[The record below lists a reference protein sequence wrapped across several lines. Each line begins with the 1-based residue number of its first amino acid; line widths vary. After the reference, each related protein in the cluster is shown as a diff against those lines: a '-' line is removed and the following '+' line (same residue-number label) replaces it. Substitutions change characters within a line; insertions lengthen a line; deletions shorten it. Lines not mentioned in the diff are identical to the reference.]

1 MVRVAVDP
9 GRRLLVECVIAARS
23 LGESRPGDDGA
34 ESDESDK
41 RFHVHSPISRWS
53 VWIASRVLFGPTAPL
68 TDASKMG
75 ADSEKSF
82 GNIAV
87 IRTNLRNSLGRQ
99 PGSSLVMEAAKKY
112 MATCAAKV

>member
-1 MVRVAVDP
+1 
-9 GRRLLVECVIAARS
+9 
-23 LGESRPGDDGA
+23 LGESRPGEDGA

-53 VWIASRVLFGPTAPL
+53 VWVASQVSFGPTARL

-87 IRTNLRNSLGRQ
+87 IRTILHNLLGRQ
-99 PGSSLVMEAAKKY
+99 AGTRLMMEAAKKWPQ
-112 MATCAAKV
+112 ARGQSKECP